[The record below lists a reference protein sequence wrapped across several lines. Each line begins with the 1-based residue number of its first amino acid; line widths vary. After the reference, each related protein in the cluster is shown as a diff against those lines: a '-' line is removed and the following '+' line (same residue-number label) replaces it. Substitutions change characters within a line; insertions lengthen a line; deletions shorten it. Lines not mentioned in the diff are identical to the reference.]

1 MAHEQSANWLFELFL
16 VSLFK
21 CTCTPFCSWIVIS
34 GGDYVAL
41 CSNFIC
47 AISRLLAT
55 PFNLVLTLIFGSS
68 RYSYLLDWRQEN
80 SSVERL
86 GIIRYICYLARLI
99 WKPRRPASFFAYFRP
114 DIPGILRLIC
124 CHTHLTQAVI
134 QDLEERD
141 ITYADSSSM
150 QDMIPGEDK
159 AFVFVSGGICR
170 FDDEDV
176 NDVYLR

>member
-1 MAHEQSANWLFELFL
+1 MNKELTGFL

-21 CTCTPFCSWIVIS
+21 FPCTPFCSWIVIS

-41 CSNFIC
+41 CSNFIF

-68 RYSYLLDWRQEN
+68 RYSFLLDWCQEN
-80 SSVERL
+80 FSVER
-86 GIIRYICYLARLI
+86 IISYITRLI
-99 WKPRRPASFFAYFRP
+99 RKPPRPASFVSYFSP
-114 DIPGILRLIC
+114 DIPDILRLIC

-134 QDLEERD
+134 QDLEKRA
-141 ITYADSSSM
+141 ITYVDGSSM

>member
-1 MAHEQSANWLFELFL
+1 M
-16 VSLFK
+16 
-21 CTCTPFCSWIVIS
+21 
-34 GGDYVAL
+34 
-41 CSNFIC
+41 
-47 AISRLLAT
+47 
-55 PFNLVLTLIFGSS
+55 
-68 RYSYLLDWRQEN
+68 
-80 SSVERL
+80 
-86 GIIRYICYLARLI
+86 
-99 WKPRRPASFFAYFRP
+99 
-114 DIPGILRLIC
+114 
-124 CHTHLTQAVI
+124 I

>member
-1 MAHEQSANWLFELFL
+1 MYLHSFSKLNRYIRRRLRSTLLKFYMCHFKAHSNSLQSG
-16 VSLFK
+16 SH
-21 CTCTPFCSWIVIS
+21 S
-34 GGDYVAL
+34 
-41 CSNFIC
+41 
-47 AISRLLAT
+47 
-55 PFNLVLTLIFGSS
+55 LIFGSS

-86 GIIRYICYLARLI
+86 GIISYMTRLI
-99 WKPRRPASFFAYFRP
+99 RKPRRPASFVAYFRP
-114 DIPGILRLIC
+114 DIPDILRLIC

-134 QDLEERD
+134 QDLEKRD
-141 ITYADSSSM
+141 ITYADGSSM

-176 NDVYLR
+176 NDVFLR

>member
-1 MAHEQSANWLFELFL
+1 MDNEQSANWLFELFL

-86 GIIRYICYLARLI
+86 GIIRYICYLTRLI

-114 DIPGILRLIC
+114 DIPDILRLIC

-134 QDLEERD
+134 QDLEKRD
-141 ITYADSSSM
+141 VIYAEGRSI